1 MLEVAVKVEKRETLK
16 VYGLSSNQIEQ
27 IKDELTLTN
36 PAYISAK
43 RFSKWNV
50 TRIPQYLTFYD
61 VHKDY
66 MELPLGYHLP
76 CEIDTILDL
85 RVVSTVDY
93 PQIKINLRPH
103 QREAYTS
110 WLKDTDNGV
119 ICMNTGKGKSILGIY
134 CAYATRQK
142 CLVIVNKNDLVK
154 GWAKDCAVC
163 FGDSL
168 TTGLVKA
175 AKRKVGEQITIATI
189 QTLNNWAK
197 NDLDSFNEFCS
208 QFGMV
213 IVDEMHHIAGSIY
226 DLINH
231 FPAYYRIGLTATP
244 ERSDGLGDVMYWYLG
259 NLAYKYEYDTSDEDI
274 LPVRVKIL
282 TSAAS
287 YEPKCYKIPTGKLKD
302 GTERFKY
309 VLEDDI
315 NTPDPKW
322 EKVLAEEVPVKQ
334 RPKINY
340 STIDDRVVSS
350 SLTMNVVGD
359 VLYDCYK
366 NGSNTVLFF
375 SQKIHCHH
383 YIEFIHKTYGIPM
396 EEMCVYNGDYS
407 EEELLAMLEGI
418 ESEKIKITFTT
429 YSIAKEGTNVKAWD
443 TAFLVSSINNGK
455 NVEQSIGRVRRT
467 RAGKKSYATVFDVR
481 YPQSYALK
489 NHKWERDKRYKMLKC
504 TLCSENPV
512 KSGSGAGRRFRI
524 GY

>member
-1 MLEVAVKVEKRETLK
+1 MAVKVVKQETLK
-16 VYGLSSNQIEQ
+16 VYGLNSSQIEK
-27 IKDELTLTN
+27 IKEELTLVN
-36 PAYISAK
+36 PAYVSAK

-66 MELPLGYHLP
+66 MELPLGYSLP
-76 CEIDTILDL
+76 CEIDTISDL
-85 RVVSTVDY
+85 RVVSTVNY
-93 PQIKINLRPH
+93 PKINIELREN
-103 QREAYTS
+103 QREAYVN
-110 WLKDTDNGV
+110 WLKNTDNGV

-134 CAYATRQK
+134 CAYALRQK
-142 CLVIVNKNDLVK
+142 CLVIVNKNDLVT
-154 GWAKDCAVC
+154 GWISDCAVC
-163 FGDSL
+163 FGNNL

-175 AKRKVGEQITIATI
+175 SKRKVGEQITISTI

-197 NDLDSFNEFCS
+197 NDLDGFNEFCS

-259 NLAYKYEYDTSDEDI
+259 NLAYKYEYDVSDKDI
-274 LPVRVKIL
+274 LPVRVHYL
-282 TSAAS
+282 TSLVS
-287 YEPKCYKIPTGKLKD
+287 FEPKCYKIPTGKQKD
-302 GTERFKY
+302 GTKTFRY
-309 VLEDDI
+309 VLEDVVD
-315 NTPDPKW
+315 TPDPKW

-340 STIDDRVVSS
+340 SNIDDRAVSS
-350 SLTMNVVGD
+350 SLTMKTVGD
-359 VLYDCYK
+359 VLYDCYTK
-366 NGSNTVLFF
+366 GSNSVLFF

-383 YIEFIHKTYGIPM
+383 YRDFMHNTYGIPLSD
-396 EEMCVYNGDYS
+396 MCVYNGDYS
-407 EEELLAMLEGI
+407 AEELLEMKEKI
-418 ESEKIKITFTT
+418 ERGKIKITFTT

-467 RAGKKSYATVFDVR
+467 ATGKKSYAVVYDVR
-481 YPQSYALK
+481 YPQTYSLK
-489 NHKWERDKRYKMLKC
+489 NHKWERDKRYKLLKC
-504 TLCSENPV
+504 TICTENPV
-512 KSGSGAGRRFRI
+512 KSGSGAGRHFRI

>member
-1 MLEVAVKVEKRETLK
+1 MAVKVEKRETLK
-16 VYGLSSNQIEQ
+16 VYGLSSSQIEK
-27 IKDELTLTN
+27 IKEDLTLTN

-66 MELPLGYHLP
+66 MELPLGYSLSFK
-76 CEIDTILDL
+76 IDTISDL
-85 RVVSTVDY
+85 RTVSTVEY
-93 PQIKINLRPH
+93 PQIKIKLRPH
-103 QREAYTS
+103 QKEAYRN
-110 WLKDTDNGV
+110 WLKNTDNGV

-134 CAYATRQK
+134 CAYAMRQK
-142 CLVIVNKNDLVK
+142 CLVIVHKNDLVT
-154 GWAKDCAVC
+154 GWEKDCAVC

-168 TTGLVKA
+168 TTGIVKA

-189 QTLNNWAK
+189 QTLNSWAK

-244 ERSDGLGDVMYWYLG
+244 ERSDGLGEVMYWYLG
-259 NLAYKYEYDTSDEDI
+259 GLAYKYEYDVSDEDI
-274 LPVRVKIL
+274 LPVKVKIL
-282 TSAAS
+282 TSMAS
-287 YEPKCYKIPTGKLKD
+287 YEPKCYKIPTGKSKD
-302 GTERFKY
+302 GTEHFKY
-309 VLEDDI
+309 VLEQDV

-340 STIDDRVVSS
+340 STIDDNAVSS

-366 NGSNTVLFF
+366 NGSNIVLFF
-375 SQKIHCHH
+375 SQKVHCHYYKDFMH
-383 YIEFIHKTYGIPM
+383 DKFKIPLSD
-396 EEMCVYNGDYS
+396 MCVYNGDFSS
-407 EEELLAMLEGI
+407 EELSSMLEDI
-418 ESEKIKITFTT
+418 ENGKIKITFTT

-467 RAGKKSYATVFDVR
+467 KHGKKSYATVYDVR
-481 YPQSYALK
+481 YPQSYSLK
-489 NHKWERDKRYKMLKC
+489 NHKWERDRRYKMLKC
-504 TLCSENPV
+504 TICTDNPL
-512 KSGSGAGRRFRI
+512 KSNGRRFKI